1 MDKNQIHNLEFR
13 LSKSLPGW
21 EAQKKLSP
29 IKTGD
34 YRSPS
39 DHAVHA
45 GVNLLLHPNEAD
57 DLELFYIKRPSNN
70 PLDKHGGQISFPGGK
85 QEHSDKDMIETA
97 LRETMEEIGVP
108 VQEMKV
114 LGTLSPLYVY
124 VSNFLVHPIVSYI
137 DHKPELQLQ
146 KSEVNYVI
154 NESVIKLQSENA
166 VNYIDHQVRDYII
179 RDMPHYKLQNDIL
192 WGATAMITAE
202 FLQIVKEL

>member
-1 MDKNQIHNLEFR
+1 MDRKQIQNLQSR

-29 IKTGD
+29 IITKKYTT
-34 YRSPS
+34 PS
-39 DHAVHA
+39 DHAIHA
-45 GVNLLLHPNEAD
+45 GVNLLLYPNEED
-57 DLELFYIKRPSNN
+57 VLELFYIKRPNNN

-85 QEHSDKDMIETA
+85 HEPGDKDMIETA

-108 VQEMKV
+108 IRDMQV
-114 LGTLSPLYVY
+114 LGVLSPLYVY
-124 VSNFLVHPIVSYI
+124 VSNFLVQPIVSYI
-137 DHKPELQLQ
+137 NHKPELKIQE
-146 KSEVNYVI
+146 SEVSYVI
-154 NESVIKLQSENA
+154 NESVVKLQSEEA
-166 VNYIDHQVRDYII
+166 ISYIDYKVRDLII